1 MGSSVVFDSLV
12 NSSIE
17 TIDGNVKSLKL
28 NAHSKWSN
36 GSFTQSAEVQ
46 RHWEIA
52 YFSDCFHWNSELHGH
67 STRGKSIRVPI
78 NPSSNIGRC
87 MFSYRAVL
95 LWNSLPNDI
104 QDSPTFYVFKL
115 KLKKYLLRSTDTWK
129 YLSTLLLYCL
139 FTNFFLPHHL
149 IHHNTITT
157 TFLSYI
163 NTHCKQL
170 SNYLILLQY
179 FNLLNYY

>member
-1 MGSSVVFDSLV
+1 MKSTARMVLRLSRRDHISDYLKNDLEWLLPEDLCKFRTLCTFYKILV
-12 NSSIE
+12 EN
-17 TIDGNVKSLKL
+17 
-28 NAHSKWSN
+28 
-36 GSFTQSAEVQ
+36 
-46 RHWEIA
+46 EIA

-115 KLKKYLLRSTDTWK
+115 KLKKYLLRSTDT
-129 YLSTLLLYCL
+129 
-139 FTNFFLPHHL
+139 
-149 IHHNTITT
+149 
-157 TFLSYI
+157 
-163 NTHCKQL
+163 
-170 SNYLILLQY
+170 
-179 FNLLNYY
+179 